1 MAKQQPST
9 TLLLWLFLLTMSTV
23 VTGALYFDMRHKNS
37 LLEAQ
42 ITELENSQV
51 LLMVPEEQAQPLADW
66 MAANPKVTQSII
78 DQAKPGSQVRVE
90 MGGAAPPSHL
100 DNNVKALTM
109 PPPNTTA
116 VHGSEN
122 SDVVIKIQADELPE
136 SKDGVKVITLPHG
149 GIRVTTRDDN

>member
-1 MAKQQPST
+1 MAKQQHST
-9 TLLLWLFLLTMSTV
+9 TILLWLFLLTMSTV

-42 ITELENSQV
+42 IAELENSQV

-78 DQAKPGSQVRVE
+78 QQAKPGSQVRVE
-90 MGGAAPPSHL
+90 MGASGLQSPV
-100 DNNVKALTM
+100 DNGFNASTVLL
-109 PPPNTTA
+109 PNTTA
-116 VHGSEN
+116 AHRSEN
-122 SDVVIKIQADELPE
+122 SDGVIKTQADELSE
-136 SKDGVKVITLPHG
+136 GKDGVKVITLPHG